1 MHFEVTFLSM
11 NVRERV
17 RMNAKHIS
25 IASNLIRLHAL
36 ASLTRIEPKHVY
48 VTLRLIRLTRIS

>member
-11 NVRERV
+11 NVLERV

-25 IASNLIRLHAL
+25 IALNLIRLHAL
-36 ASLTRIEPKHVY
+36 ASLTRIEPKQVY
-48 VTLRLIRLTRIS
+48 VTSRSICLTCIS

>member
-11 NVRERV
+11 NVLERV

-25 IASNLIRLHAL
+25 IAWNLIRLHAL
-36 ASLTRIEPKHVY
+36 ASLTQIKPKHVY
-48 VTLRLIRLTRIS
+48 I